1 MGTYLNDVKASVELT
16 SSGRLQGLIAGSAT
30 NLGPI
35 RIISINAH
43 LTGADGEITIQDSTA
58 ASGDIKIHLKGGSAS
73 NDTLNFNFGGNGVY
87 FGTAPYVT
95 LANIDSF
102 TAYYG

>member
-1 MGTYLNDVKASVELT
+1 MGTMISDVKASVELT
-16 SSGRLQGLIAGSAT
+16 GTGRLQGYIAGSAA
-30 NLGPI
+30 NLGPV
-35 RIISINAH
+35 RIVSINAH

-73 NDTLNFNFGGNGVY
+73 NDTLNFTFGGNGVY
-87 FGTAPYVT
+87 FSTAAYVT
-95 LANIDSF
+95 LSAIDSF

>member
-1 MGTYLNDVKASVELT
+1 MGTYLNDVKASIELT
-16 SSGRLQGLIAGSAT
+16 GTGRLQGYIGGSAT

-35 RIISINAH
+35 RIISLNAH

-73 NDTLNFNFGGNGVY
+73 NETLNFNFGGNGVY
-87 FGTAPYVT
+87 FGTAAYVT
-95 LANIDSF
+95 LSAIDSF

>member
-1 MGTYLNDVKASVELT
+1 MGTNLSNVKASIELT
-16 SSGRLQGLIAGSAT
+16 SSGRLQGYIAGSAA

-43 LTGADGEITIQDSTA
+43 LTGADGEITIQDYTT
-58 ASGDIKIHLKGGSAS
+58 ASGDVKIHLKAGSAS
-73 NDTLNFNFGGNGVY
+73 NDTFNFNFGGNGVY

>member
-1 MGTYLNDVKASVELT
+1 MGTYLNDVKSSVELAA
-16 SSGRLQGLIAGSAT
+16 SGRLQGDVSGSAT
-30 NLGPI
+30 NLGPC

-43 LTGADGEITIQDSTA
+43 LTGADGEITIQDATT

-73 NDTLNFNFGGNGVY
+73 NETLNFNFGGNGVK
-87 FGTAPYVT
+87 FDTAPYVT

>member
-16 SSGRLQGLIAGSAT
+16 GTGALQGSIGGSST
-30 NLGPI
+30 NLGPC

-43 LTGADGEITIQDSTA
+43 LTGADGEITIQDATSAT
-58 ASGDIKIHLKGGSAS
+58 GVIKIHLKGGSAS

-87 FGTAPYVT
+87 FSTAPFVT
-95 LANIDSF
+95 LAAIDSF

>member
-16 SSGRLQGLIAGSAT
+16 GSARLQGLIAGSAA
-30 NLGPI
+30 NLGPC

-58 ASGDIKIHLKGGSAS
+58 ASGDIKIHLKAGSAS
-73 NDTLNFNFGGNGVY
+73 NDTFNFNFGGNGVY

>member
-16 SSGRLQGLIAGSAT
+16 TSGRLQGDVSGTST
-30 NLGPI
+30 NLGPC

-43 LTGADGEITIQDSTA
+43 LTGADGEITIQDATT

-73 NDTLNFNFGGNGVY
+73 NETLNFNFGGNGVK
-87 FGTAPYVT
+87 FETAPYVT
-95 LANIDSF
+95 LANIDYF

>member
-16 SSGRLQGLIAGSAT
+16 GTGALQGSIGGSST
-30 NLGPI
+30 NLGPC

-43 LTGADGEITIQDSTA
+43 LTGADGEITIHDATS

-73 NDTLNFNFGGNGVY
+73 NDTLNFNFGGNGVK
-87 FGTAPYVT
+87 FDTAPFVT
-95 LANIDSF
+95 LSAIDSF

>member
-1 MGTYLNDVKASVELT
+1 MGTMISDVKASVELT
-16 SSGRLQGLIAGSAT
+16 GSGILQGLIAGSAA

-35 RIISINAH
+35 RIVSINAH

-73 NDTLNFNFGGNGVY
+73 NETLNFNFGGNGVY
-87 FGTAPYVT
+87 FSVGAYVT
-95 LANIDSF
+95 LAAIDSF

>member
-16 SSGRLQGLIAGSAT
+16 GSARLQGLIAGSAA
-30 NLGPI
+30 NLGPC

-43 LTGADGEITIQDSTA
+43 LTGADGEITIQDATT
-58 ASGDIKIHLKGGSAS
+58 ASGDIKIHLKAGIAS
-73 NDTLNFNFGGNGVY
+73 YETLNFNFGGNGVK
-87 FGTAPYVT
+87 FETAPYVT

>member
-35 RIISINAH
+35 RIISLNAH

-58 ASGDIKIHLKGGSAS
+58 ASGDIKIHLKAGSAS
-73 NDTLNFNFGGNGVY
+73 NDTFNFNFGGNGVY

>member
-1 MGTYLNDVKASVELT
+1 MGTYLNDVKSSVELT
-16 SSGRLQGLIAGSAT
+16 GSARLQGLVAGSAT
-30 NLGPI
+30 NLGPC

-43 LTGADGEITIQDSTA
+43 LTGADGEITIQDATT

-73 NDTLNFNFGGNGVY
+73 NETLNFNFGGNGVK
-87 FGTAPYVT
+87 FDTAPYVT

>member
-1 MGTYLNDVKASVELT
+1 MGTYLNDVKSSVELT
-16 SSGRLQGLIAGSAT
+16 GSARLQGLIAGSAA
-30 NLGPI
+30 NLGPC

-43 LTGADGEITIQDSTA
+43 LTGADGEITIQNAATA
-58 ASGDIKIHLKGGSAS
+58 TGDIKIHLKGGSAS
-73 NDTLNFNFGGNGVY
+73 NETLNFNFGGNGVK
-87 FGTAPYVT
+87 FDTAPYVT

>member
-1 MGTYLNDVKASVELT
+1 MGTNLSNVKASIELT
-16 SSGRLQGLIAGSAT
+16 SSGRLQGYIAGSAA

-43 LTGADGEITIQDSTA
+43 LTGADGEITIHDNTSA
-58 ASGDIKIHLKGGSAS
+58 AGDILIHLKGGSTS
-73 NDTLNFNFGGNGVY
+73 NDTLNFNFGGNGVK
-87 FGTAPYVT
+87 FDTAAYVT
-95 LANIDSF
+95 LSAIDSF